1 MNQVDII
8 RNILDVGST
17 SAKHVRMFLNVCVV
31 LFQGEAD
38 TMHDT
43 AVCLTVNSIDITDTS
58 NEVNTGEFQN
68 GSLTGLSINLNLCQ
82 VQAVCECRS
91 RVADTGI
98 RIQTAQTRSCVGLVT
113 AKILGLD
120 AFAFIS
126 S

>member
-1 MNQVDII
+1 
-8 RNILDVGST
+8 
-17 SAKHVRMFLNVCVV
+17 
-31 LFQGEAD
+31 
-38 TMHDT
+38 MHDT

-68 GSLTGLSINLNLCQ
+68 GSLTGLGINLNLCQ

-91 RVADTGI
+91 RVTNTGI
-98 RIQTAQTRSCVGLVT
+98 RIQTAQTRSCVGLIT

-120 AFAFIS
+120 ASAFIS

>member
-68 GSLTGLSINLNLCQ
+68 GSIL
-82 VQAVCECRS
+82 
-91 RVADTGI
+91 RVLRGE
-98 RIQTAQTRSCVGLVT
+98 
-113 AKILGLD
+113 KIGT
-120 AFAFIS
+120 IVKE
-126 S
+126 

>member
-68 GSLTGLSINLNLCQ
+68 GSLTGLSINLNLARFRQ
-82 VQAVCECRS
+82 YVNAGVGSPIPVFGS
-91 RVADTGI
+91 RRHRPGV
-98 RIQTAQTRSCVGLVT
+98 VLV
-113 AKILGLD
+113 
-120 AFAFIS
+120 S
-126 S
+126 